1 MCTKFTIERK
11 RVITAPLTYV
21 AYSTRIIIRINVHL
35 EHIVECFS
43 FFFAKKMYRF
53 VEESE
58 RAKCEA
64 DDGENDG
71 ALICLFRFSTIGRSV
86 CAFCCAWK
94 EMRREIKTHLSF
106 IISHS
111 QIRIVFGKPEG
122 F

>member
-71 ALICLFRFSTIGRSV
+71 ALICLFRFVFQPSEEDLF
-86 CAFCCAWK
+86 A
-94 EMRREIKTHLSF
+94 LS
-106 IISHS
+106 IA
-111 QIRIVFGKPEG
+111 RGKRCDAK
-122 F
+122 

>member
-1 MCTKFTIERK
+1 MRF
-11 RVITAPLTYV
+11 
-21 AYSTRIIIRINVHL
+21 
-35 EHIVECFS
+35 
-43 FFFAKKMYRF
+43 F

-58 RAKCEA
+58 CAKREA
-64 DDGENDG
+64 DDDGENDG

-111 QIRIVFGKPEG
+111 QIRTVFGNEG

>member
-1 MCTKFTIERK
+1 MG
-11 RVITAPLTYV
+11 ITAPLTYV

-64 DDGENDG
+64 DDGEND
-71 ALICLFRFSTIGRSV
+71 
-86 CAFCCAWK
+86 
-94 EMRREIKTHLSF
+94 
-106 IISHS
+106 
-111 QIRIVFGKPEG
+111 VFGNEG

>member
-111 QIRIVFGKPEG
+111 QIRTVFGNEG

>member
-106 IISHS
+106 ILSHS

>member
-71 ALICLFRFSTIGRSV
+71 ALMCWCFVLFFNHRKICFSIAR
-86 CAFCCAWK
+86 
-94 EMRREIKTHLSF
+94 
-106 IISHS
+106 
-111 QIRIVFGKPEG
+111 GKRCDAK
-122 F
+122 